1 MVESKVPPFKEGM
14 AAEVRFIAPAATTH
28 TSFNLIKDDN
38 NYMIHGSFRWDQKIL
53 VLNSKS
59 SGFHAW
65 GSEVCVSGVDF
76 KPGDDVAIRF
86 EARSDHFLVTVNG
99 KEVKQFKYRL
109 PLSDIKLAK
118 TIPGE
123 GIGMI
128 SYSIHF

>member
-1 MVESKVPPFKEGM
+1 MVEFKLPPFKQRM
-14 AAEVRFIAPAATTH
+14 AAEVRFIAPASTTH

-59 SGFHAW
+59 GGFHNW
-65 GSEVCVSGVDF
+65 GQEVRVTGVDF

-86 EARSDHFLVTVNG
+86 DARDDHFLVIVNT
-99 KEVKQFKYRL
+99 KELAKFQYRL
-109 PLSDIKLAK
+109 PLSDIRLAK

-123 GIGMI
+123 GITMI
-128 SYSIHF
+128 SYSVHF

>member
-1 MVESKVPPFKEGM
+1 MVEFKLPPFKQGM
-14 AAEVRFIAPAATTH
+14 AAEVRFIAPASTTH

-59 SGFHAW
+59 GGFHNW
-65 GSEVCVSGVDF
+65 GQEVRVTGVDF

-86 EARSDHFLVTVNG
+86 DARDDHFLVIVNA
-99 KEVKQFKYRL
+99 KELTKFQYRL

-123 GIGMI
+123 GITMI
-128 SYSIHF
+128 SYSVHF